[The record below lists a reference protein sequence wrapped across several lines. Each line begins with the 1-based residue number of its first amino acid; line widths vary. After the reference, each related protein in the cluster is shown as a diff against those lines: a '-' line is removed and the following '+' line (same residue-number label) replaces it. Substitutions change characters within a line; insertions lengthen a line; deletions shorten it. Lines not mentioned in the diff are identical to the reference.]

1 MKYRMLPL
9 FLVAAALAAFSTHL
23 QAEDKANTHEGTFVM
38 AKGDKEFVMEDK
50 GKEHTH
56 TLTPDAKLIGI
67 DGKDAKLSDFKK
79 GQKIKVTTK
88 EGDKTIATRLEA
100 VKPVK
105 P

>member
-1 MKYRMLPL
+1 MMYRILPL
-9 FLVAAALAAFSTHL
+9 FLVAIALAAFST
-23 QAEDKANTHEGTFVM
+23 QAMAEDNTHQGTFVM

-56 TLTPDAKLIGI
+56 TLTPDAKLIGL

-88 EGDKTIATRLEA
+88 EGDKKIVTRVE
-100 VKPVK
+100 VIKSE
-105 P
+105 

>member
-1 MKYRMLPL
+1 MYRMLPL
-9 FLVAAALAAFSTHL
+9 FLVAVALAAFNT
-23 QAEDKANTHEGTFVM
+23 QVVAEDKANTHEGTFVM

-56 TLTPDAKLIGI
+56 TLTPDAKLIGL

-88 EGDKTIATRLEA
+88 EGDKKIATRVEVIKA
-100 VKPVK
+100 
-105 P
+105 